1 MPDIDEMT
9 TNKAEEIAEQRYGRS
24 LNSLPS
30 SLQMQV
36 WMEAEQQV
44 ADDLATQAE
53 LRMDDMKI
61 RQNSKGE
68 TKWDELELMRR
79 LGK

>member
-1 MPDIDEMT
+1 MPDIEEMT
-9 TNKAEEIAEQRYGRS
+9 TNKAEEIAEQRYGREF
-24 LNSLPS
+24 NDLPS

-36 WMEAEQQV
+36 WMEAEHQV

-61 RQNSKGE
+61 RQNGKGE

>member
-1 MPDIDEMT
+1 MPDIEEMT
-9 TNKAEEIAEQRYGRS
+9 TNKAEEIAEQRYGREF
-24 LNSLPS
+24 NDLPS

-61 RQNSKGE
+61 RQNGKGE

>member
-1 MPDIDEMT
+1 MPDIEEMT
-9 TNKAEEIAEQRYGRS
+9 INKAEEIAEQRYGREF
-24 LNSLPS
+24 NDLPS

-44 ADDLATQAE
+44 VDDLATQAG

>member
-1 MPDIDEMT
+1 MPDIEEMT
-9 TNKAEEIAEQRYGRS
+9 TNKAEEIAEQRYGREF
-24 LNSLPS
+24 NDLPS

-44 ADDLATQAE
+44 ADDLPTQA
-53 LRMDDMKI
+53 KI
-61 RQNSKGE
+61 RQNGKGE